1 MRLTS
6 TIVASAVLILLGAT
20 PARAQS
26 TDGYHAF
33 QVFPLV
39 VDNDSFKTR
48 LTFSNESSA
57 NLRLRAFYL
66 PGEGTSQLTE
76 LDCGTFMLAAW
87 ETKGI
92 ASVRDLCPL
101 PVGTQFGTLY
111 TRVDNAAEVPGPY
124 SYGAFSR
131 VQNPLGMGFSVE
143 GFPAHTF
150 TGAATVVSGLRR
162 LAATAG
168 NPAYQSN
175 CFVGTLHREVASSP
189 AAVNEV
195 AYQLYAADGAL
206 IGSGSI
212 PVQPGRLVRILDI
225 FAHAGVPPGDV
236 DDASIEFVPETSP
249 GVLSFCTVQDNT
261 HFSADFRIAKQAW
274 GVSDLNSGVGPGV
287 LFAQDDHVLRRSVTQ
302 FDVALTDGSGGMQS
316 RSFIIPAGSSS
327 NAHFIQFRRPDYISC
342 NVVAPLSF
350 MPLNNLEVRLM
361 QGAQV
366 LAGGDG
372 ITWFGP
378 IYTGD
383 KTGRETNGR
392 YVLEVERAETGAGDS
407 DTPYVIRCRSGSGH
421 STPVLLRTG
430 GPNQF

>member
-1 MRLTS
+1 
-6 TIVASAVLILLGAT
+6 
-20 PARAQS
+20 
-26 TDGYHAF
+26 
-33 QVFPLV
+33 
-39 VDNDSFKTR
+39 
-48 LTFSNESSA
+48 
-57 NLRLRAFYL
+57 
-66 PGEGTSQLTE
+66 
-76 LDCGTFMLAAW
+76 
-87 ETKGI
+87 
-92 ASVRDLCPL
+92 L

-111 TRVDNAAEVPGPY
+111 TRVDNAAELPGPY

-162 LAATAG
+162 LAATSA

-175 CFVGTLHREVASSP
+175 CFVGTLHREAASGL
-189 AAVNEV
+189 AAGSEV
-195 AYQLYAADGAL
+195 AYHLYGATGAL
-206 IGSGSI
+206 IGNGSI
-212 PVQPGRLVRILDI
+212 PVQSGKLVRILDI
-225 FAHAGVPPGDV
+225 FAYAGVPPGDI
-236 DDASIEFVPETSP
+236 DDASIEFVPEISP

-274 GVSDLNSGVGPGV
+274 GVTDLNSGVGPGV
-287 LFAQDDHVLRRSVTQ
+287 LFGQDDHVLRRTVTQ
-302 FDVALTDGSGGMQS
+302 FDIALTNGAGGVVS
-316 RSFIIPAGSSS
+316 RSFVIPAGSSS
-327 NAHFIQFRRPDYISC
+327 NAHFIQFRHPDYVSC

-361 QGAQV
+361 QRGQV

-383 KTGRETNGR
+383 KTGTDTNGR
-392 YVLEVERAETGAGDS
+392 YVLEVERAESGASDA
-407 DTPYVIRCRSGSGH
+407 DTPYVIRCHSGSGH
-421 STPVLLRTG
+421 SAPVLLRTG